1 MILVTIMMRKEVS
14 KIFGWFKKE
23 QRNDNE
29 ILADVAEGLI
39 KSGTTITR
47 QQAMSIPVVTKSVAW
62 IASAI
67 AALPIK
73 MYTKTDS
80 GYQEVYDDYRLP
92 LLNDYSGN
100 GMIAN
105 DLKRQVLTDL
115 LLDGNGYA
123 YISKKGNKITKLSYI
138 PTHRLTYTESV
149 DTIDKIVNVWVDGKQ
164 VQDYNVFR
172 LVNNSKN
179 GISGIGFVSDCQD
192 LLSTVLSS
200 LQYEN
205 SSISSGV
212 RRGFLKSKS
221 KLDSEKM
228 NELRRA
234 WKKLTTPNQSDVLV
248 LNAGIEF
255 EDASST
261 ATESQL
267 SQNKVINMHQILA
280 YFGLPTNFF
289 EGVNSDAYLTA
300 VRIAILPIVKQFT
313 NALNNYMLLE
323 SEKSNLKFEI
333 DTSDLL
339 RINAN
344 ERFAA
349 YQTGLSSGIL
359 TIDEVRRM
367 ENLPALDMQ
376 YLKLGLGDVLYN
388 ITDGKIFV
396 PNTGAIVDPSNS
408 NVATKDEN
416 TEN

>member
-1 MILVTIMMRKEVS
+1 M
-14 KIFGWFKKE
+14 FNWFKKE

-29 ILADVAEGLI
+29 VLADVAEGLI
-39 KSGTTITR
+39 QSGSTVTR

-62 IASAI
+62 IAGAI

-73 MYTKTDS
+73 MYHKTDS

-105 DLKRQVLTDL
+105 DLKRQILVDL

-138 PTHRLTYTESV
+138 PTYRLTYTESV
-149 DTIDKIVNVWVDGKQ
+149 DTIDKVVNVWVDGRQ

-221 KLDSEKM
+221 KLDQDKM

-234 WKKLTTPNQSDVLV
+234 WRKLTTPNQSDVLV

-300 VRIAILPIVKQFT
+300 VRIAILPIVKQLT

-323 SEKSNLKFEI
+323 SEKSNMKFEI
-333 DTSDLL
+333 DTSDLV

-344 ERFAA
+344 ERFDA
-349 YQTGLSSGIL
+349 YQKGLSSGIL

-367 ENLPALDMQ
+367 ENLPVLDMQ

-388 ITDGKIFV
+388 ISDGKIFV
-396 PNTGAIVDPSNS
+396 PNTGAIVDPS
-408 NVATKDEN
+408 VATNDDKN
-416 TEN
+416 TLVDDKQALN

>member
-1 MILVTIMMRKEVS
+1 MRN
-14 KIFGWFKKE
+14 IFGWFKNKE
-23 QRNDNE
+23 QRNDTE
-29 ILADVAEGLI
+29 VIADIAEGLI
-39 KSGTTITR
+39 QSSQVVTK
-47 QQAMSIPVVTKSVAW
+47 QQAMSIPVVTKSVNW
-62 IASAI
+62 IASVI

-73 MYTKTDS
+73 MYKLTDS
-80 GYQEVYDDYRLP
+80 GYQEVHDDYRLA
-92 LLNDYSGN
+92 LVNEYSGN
-100 GMIAN
+100 CMTAN
-105 DLKRQVLTDL
+105 DLKRQILTDL
-115 LLDGNGYA
+115 LLEGNGYA
-123 YISKKGNKITKLSYI
+123 YISKKGNKIEKLSYV
-138 PTHRLTYTESV
+138 PTCKLTYTESV
-149 DTIDKIVNVWVDGKQ
+149 DNINKVINVWVDGRQ

-172 LVNNSKN
+172 LVNNTKN
-179 GISGIGFVSDCQD
+179 GISGIGFISDCQE
-192 LLSTVLSS
+192 LLGTVLNS

-221 KLDSEKM
+221 KLDTDKM

-267 SQNKVINMHQILA
+267 SQNKVINMHQILS

-300 VRIAILPIVKQFT
+300 IRIAILPLVKQFT
-313 NALNNYMLLE
+313 TALNNFLLLE
-323 SEKSNLKFEI
+323 SEKSDMKFEI
-333 DTSDLL
+333 DTNELV

-344 ERFAA
+344 ERFAT
-349 YQTGLSSGIL
+349 YQTGLQSGIL

-367 ENLPALDMQ
+367 ENLPVLDMQ

-388 ITDGKIFV
+388 VANGKIFV
-396 PNTGAIVDPSNS
+396 PNTGQIVDPS
-408 NVATKDEN
+408 VATNDDQNTLNDDEQASN
-416 TEN
+416 

>member
-1 MILVTIMMRKEVS
+1 M
-14 KIFGWFKKE
+14 FNWFKKE

-29 ILADVAEGLI
+29 VLADVAEGLI
-39 KSGTTITR
+39 LSGSTVTR

-62 IASAI
+62 IAGAI

-73 MYTKTDS
+73 MYRKTDS

-105 DLKRQVLTDL
+105 DLKRQILVDL

-138 PTHRLTYTESV
+138 PTCRLTYTESV
-149 DTIDKIVNVWVDGKQ
+149 DTIDKVVNVWVDGRQ

-300 VRIAILPIVKQFT
+300 VRIAILPIVKQLT

-396 PNTGAIVDPSNS
+396 PNTGAIVDPNNN

>member
-1 MILVTIMMRKEVS
+1 M
-14 KIFGWFKKE
+14 FNWFKKE

-29 ILADVAEGLI
+29 VLADVAEGLI
-39 KSGTTITR
+39 QSSSTVTR
-47 QQAMSIPVVTKSVAW
+47 QQAMSIPVVAKSVAW
-62 IASAI
+62 IAGAI

-73 MYTKTDS
+73 MYHKTDS
-80 GYQEVYDDYRLP
+80 GYQEVYNDYRLP

-105 DLKRQVLTDL
+105 DLKRQILVDL

-138 PTHRLTYTESV
+138 PTCRLTYTESV
-149 DTIDKIVNVWVDGKQ
+149 DTIDKVVNVWVDGRQ

-221 KLDSEKM
+221 KLDKDRM
-228 NELRRA
+228 NELRQA
-234 WKKLTTPNQSDVLV
+234 WRKLTTPNQSDVLV

-300 VRIAILPIVKQFT
+300 VRIAILPIVKQLT

-323 SEKSNLKFEI
+323 SEKANLKFEI
-333 DTSDLL
+333 DTSDLV

-344 ERFAA
+344 ERFDA
-349 YQTGLSSGIL
+349 YQKGLSSGIL

-367 ENLPALDMQ
+367 ENLPVLDMQ

-388 ITDGKIFV
+388 ISDGKIFV
-396 PNTGAIVDPSNS
+396 PNTGTIVDPSVTTNS
-408 NVATKDEN
+408 DKN
-416 TEN
+416 TLHNDDQA

>member
-1 MILVTIMMRKEVS
+1 MS

-123 YISKKGNKITKLSYI
+123 YISKKGNKIPKLSYI

-396 PNTGAIVDPSNS
+396 PNTGAIVDPSNN
-408 NVATKDEN
+408 NVVTKDEN

>member
-47 QQAMSIPVVTKSVAW
+47 QQAMSIPVVAKSVNW

-73 MYTKTDS
+73 LYTKTDS
-80 GYQEVYDDYRLP
+80 GYQEVYDDYRIP

-100 GMIAN
+100 GMTAN

-149 DTIDKIVNVWVDGKQ
+149 DTIDKIVNVWVDSKQ

-172 LVNNSKN
+172 LVQNTKN
-179 GISGIGFVSDCQD
+179 GLSGCGFVSDCQD
-192 LLSTVLSS
+192 LLSTILSS

-221 KLDSEKM
+221 KLDSDKM

-234 WKKLTTPNQSDVLV
+234 WRKLTTPNQSDVLV

-255 EDASST
+255 EDASNT

-300 VRIAILPIVKQFT
+300 VRIAILPIVKQMT
-313 NALNNYMLLE
+313 TALNNYMLLE
-323 SEKSNLKFEI
+323 SEKSNMKFEI

-367 ENLPALDMQ
+367 ENLPVLDMQ

-388 ITDGKIFV
+388 ISDGKIFV
-396 PNTGAIVDPSNS
+396 PNTGSIVDPN
-408 NVATKDEN
+408 NNNIATKDEN

>member
-1 MILVTIMMRKEVS
+1 M
-14 KIFGWFKKE
+14 FNWFRKKE

-29 ILADVAEGLI
+29 VLADVAEGLI
-39 KSGTTITR
+39 QSGTTITR

-80 GYQEVYDDYRLP
+80 GYQEVYDDYRLA

-138 PTHRLTYTESV
+138 PTNRLTYTESV
-149 DTIDKIVNVWVDGKQ
+149 DTIDKIVNVWVDGHP

-221 KLDSEKM
+221 KLDPDKM

-300 VRIAILPIVKQFT
+300 VRIAILPIVKQLT

-349 YQTGLSSGIL
+349 YQTGLQSGIL

-367 ENLPALDMQ
+367 ENLPVLDMQ

-388 ITDGKIFV
+388 ISDGKIFV
-396 PNTGAIVDPSNS
+396 PNTGAIVDPS
-408 NVATKDEN
+408 VATNNDKNVSNSDEQASN
-416 TEN
+416 

>member
-1 MILVTIMMRKEVS
+1 MFNWFRKN
-14 KIFGWFKKE
+14 E

-29 ILADVAEGLI
+29 ILADVCDGLI
-39 KSGTTITR
+39 QSGSTVTR

-62 IASAI
+62 IAGAI

-105 DLKRQVLTDL
+105 DLKRQILVDL

-138 PTHRLTYTESV
+138 PTSRLTYTESV
-149 DTIDKIVNVWVDGKQ
+149 DTIDKVVNVWVDGRP

-179 GISGIGFVSDCQD
+179 GISGVGFVSDCQD

-221 KLDSEKM
+221 KLDQDKM

-300 VRIAILPIVKQFT
+300 VRIAVLPIVKQFT

-323 SEKSNLKFEI
+323 SEKSNMKFEI

-349 YQTGLSSGIL
+349 YQTGLQSGIL

-367 ENLPALDMQ
+367 ENLPVLNMQ

-388 ITDGKIFV
+388 ISDGKIFV
-396 PNTGAIVDPSNS
+396 PNTGTIVDPS
-408 NVATKDEN
+408 VATNDDKNTLDDDEQASN
-416 TEN
+416 

>member
-1 MILVTIMMRKEVS
+1 MS

-396 PNTGAIVDPSNS
+396 PNTGAIVDPSNN
-408 NVATKDEN
+408 NVTTKDEN

>member
-1 MILVTIMMRKEVS
+1 MMRKELS

-388 ITDGKIFV
+388 IKDGKIFV
-396 PNTGAIVDPSNS
+396 PNTGQNIDPNN

>member
-1 MILVTIMMRKEVS
+1 M
-14 KIFGWFKKE
+14 FNWFKKE

-29 ILADVAEGLI
+29 VLADVAEGLI
-39 KSGTTITR
+39 QSSSTVTR
-47 QQAMSIPVVTKSVAW
+47 QQAMSIPVVAKSVAW
-62 IASAI
+62 IAGAI

-73 MYTKTDS
+73 MYHKTDS

-105 DLKRQVLTDL
+105 DLKRQILVDL

-138 PTHRLTYTESV
+138 PTNRLTYTESV
-149 DTIDKIVNVWVDGKQ
+149 DTIDKIVNVWVDSHP

-234 WKKLTTPNQSDVLV
+234 WKKLTAPNQSDVLV

-300 VRIAILPIVKQFT
+300 VRIAILPIVKQLT

-323 SEKSNLKFEI
+323 SEKSNMKFEI
-333 DTSDLL
+333 DTSDLV

-344 ERFAA
+344 ERFDA
-349 YQTGLSSGIL
+349 YQKGLSSGIL

-367 ENLPALDMQ
+367 ENLPVLDMQ

-388 ITDGKIFV
+388 ISDGKIFV
-396 PNTGAIVDPSNS
+396 PNTGAIVDPNDNNS
-408 NVATKDEN
+408 VATKDEK
-416 TEN
+416 

>member
-1 MILVTIMMRKEVS
+1 MFNWFRKN
-14 KIFGWFKKE
+14 E

-29 ILADVAEGLI
+29 VLADVAEGLI
-39 KSGTTITR
+39 QSGSAVTR

-62 IASAI
+62 IAGAI

-73 MYTKTDS
+73 MYHKTDS

-105 DLKRQVLTDL
+105 DLKRQILVDL

-123 YISKKGNKITKLSYI
+123 YISKKGNKVTKLSYI
-138 PTHRLTYTESV
+138 PTCRLTYTESV
-149 DTIDKIVNVWVDGKQ
+149 DTIDKVVNVWVDGRP

-179 GISGIGFVSDCQD
+179 GISGVGFVSDCQN

-221 KLDSEKM
+221 KLDQDKM

-300 VRIAILPIVKQFT
+300 VRIAVLPIVKQLT
-313 NALNNYMLLE
+313 NALNNYLLLE
-323 SEKSNLKFEI
+323 SEKSNMKFEI

-349 YQTGLSSGIL
+349 YQTGLQSGIL

-367 ENLPALDMQ
+367 ENLPVLDMQ

-388 ITDGKIFV
+388 ISDGKIFV
-396 PNTGAIVDPSNS
+396 PNTGAIVDPS
-408 NVATKDEN
+408 VATNDDKNTLIDDEQASS
-416 TEN
+416 